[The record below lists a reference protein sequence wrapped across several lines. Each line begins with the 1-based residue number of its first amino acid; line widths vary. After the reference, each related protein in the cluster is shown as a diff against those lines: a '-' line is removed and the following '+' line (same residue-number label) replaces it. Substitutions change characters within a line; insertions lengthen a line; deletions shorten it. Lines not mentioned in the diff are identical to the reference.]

1 MKMKMKMKTVI
12 TIRNN
17 MAATFMRLSSV
28 RVMKWAVFVAVATA
42 SFGLLVQV
50 SFAAS
55 LSLAPGTGVYTSGA
69 TFSVNVRVNTQGKP
83 INAAEGTLKFNPNEL
98 TVVNVNRASSI
109 FNLWVAEPAFSNSAG
124 TISFSG
130 GSPAGYT
137 GSGGTV
143 MSVTFRAAGAGSP
156 RVSFTNG
163 SVLANDGRGTNVLTA
178 MNGGSFTIQAQ
189 SVSPAP
195 EVITE
200 YVAPANTPGAPVVT
214 SDSHSDSAAWHSDA
228 TASLSWNVPTEVT
241 AVRTGL
247 TANPT
252 SVPTKVYETP
262 IRTITLN
269 DLDEGVSYFHIQ
281 FQNAGGWGRVTH
293 YRLAVDSQKPTSV
306 EISQP
311 EDANLANPVQ
321 ELTVVAEDETSA
333 VNRFL
338 VKIDNQEPVEI
349 TRENAS
355 GTLTLPALEPGYHS
369 VIVEAFD
376 EAGNSVIASYSLTI
390 LSFDKPLFTDY
401 PSEMNEEV
409 IPVIKGLTRP
419 NSAVDVFVRR
429 VGGEPSQYSLQS
441 DEDGVF
447 TFIPEGTFSNGVYE
461 LSAQATD
468 EYGAQSAVSDVI
480 RIAVQQPGFLR
491 VGSLIVSV
499 LSVIV
504 PAVIL
509 IGLLIVG
516 TIYLFAYVRRFKQ
529 RVGVE
534 SVEAL
539 EILHTEF
546 YDLQKMVK
554 TEEQAL
560 QSSRKTKKLTQA
572 ETHMI
577 ETFAAALLASQS
589 RVEKEIEDITELT
602 EK

>member
-1 MKMKMKMKTVI
+1 MINQLKI
-12 TIRNN
+12 TILQSN
-17 MAATFMRLSSV
+17 MTGILTIKLLTKIAQAGVVLLTF
-28 RVMKWAVFVAVATA
+28 AGAFV
-42 SFGLLVQV
+42 LLAEVTL
-50 SFAAS
+50 AAS
-55 LSLAPGTGVYTSGA
+55 LSLSPGTGVYTSGT
-69 TFSVNVRVNTQGKP
+69 TFSVNVRVNTQGGA

-98 TVVNVNRASSI
+98 SVLSVNRSNSI
-109 FNLWVAEPAFSNSAG
+109 FNLWVEEPAFSNSAG
-124 TISFSG
+124 SISFSG

-178 MNGGSFTIQAQ
+178 MNGGSFTVQAQ
-189 SVSPAP
+189 SSAPAP

-200 YVAPANTPGAPVVT
+200 YVAPANTPSAPTVT
-214 SDSHSDSAAWHSDA
+214 SQTHADPGAWHSSKSA
-228 TASLSWNVPTEVT
+228 TLAWSLPADIT

-247 TANPT
+247 NTNPT
-252 SVPTKVYETP
+252 SIPTKVYEDP
-262 IRTITLN
+262 INSISL
-269 DLDEGVSYFHIQ
+269 DELDEGVSYFHIQ
-281 FQNAGGWGRVTH
+281 FQNADGWGRVTH

-321 ELTVVAEDETSA
+321 ELTVVANDETTA

-338 VKIDNQEPVEI
+338 VKIDDKEPVEI
-349 TRENAS
+349 TRETAS
-355 GTLTLPALEPGYHS
+355 GTLQLPALKPGYHT

-390 LSFDKPLFTDY
+390 LSFDKPVFTNY
-401 PSEMNEEV
+401 PTEMNEEV
-409 IPVIKGLTRP
+409 IPVIEGLTRP
-419 NSAVDVFVRR
+419 NSEVEVFVKK
-429 VGGEPSQYSLQS
+429 VGGEPNQYTLQS
-441 DEDGVF
+441 DAEGVF
-447 TFIPEGTFSNGVYE
+447 TFIPEGTFSTGVYE

-468 EYGAQSAVSDVI
+468 EYGAQSAVSDVV
-480 RIAVQQPGFLR
+480 RIAVQQPGYLR

-504 PAVIL
+504 PMVIL
-509 IGLLIVG
+509 IGLLVVG
-516 TIYLFAYVRRFKQ
+516 TIYLLAYVRRFKKK
-529 RVGVE
+529 VGIE

-539 EILHTEF
+539 EILHKEF
-546 YDLQKMVK
+546 SQLQKTMR
-554 TEEQAL
+554 TEEKAM

-572 ETHMI
+572 ESHMI
-577 ETFAAALLASQS
+577 ETFDAALIASQKK
-589 RVEKEIEDITELT
+589 VEKEIEDITELT

>member
-1 MKMKMKMKTVI
+1 MTTTLMQTCYVKIVKWSVL
-12 TIRNN
+12 
-17 MAATFMRLSSV
+17 AAICIVSYGAFTQL
-28 RVMKWAVFVAVATA
+28 
-42 SFGLLVQV
+42 

-55 LSLAPGTGVYTSGA
+55 LSLSPGTGVYTSGS
-69 TFSVNVRVNTQGKP
+69 TFSVNVRVNTQNKP

-98 TVVNVNRASSI
+98 TVVSVNRSSSI

-156 RVSFTNG
+156 RVSFTDG

-178 MNGGSFTIQAQ
+178 MNGGTFTIQAQ

-200 YVAPANTPGAPVVT
+200 YVAPANTPAAPKVT
-214 SDSHSDSAAWHSDA
+214 SNTHTDATAWHSKTNA
-228 TASLSWNVPTEVT
+228 TLAWSLPTDVT

-247 TANPT
+247 TSNPT
-252 SVPTKVYETP
+252 SIPTKVYEDP

-281 FQNAGGWGRVTH
+281 FQNADGWGRATH

-306 EISQP
+306 EISQSA
-311 EDANLANPVQ
+311 DSNLANPVQ
-321 ELTVVAEDETSA
+321 ELTIVAEDDTSA

-338 VKIDNQEPVEI
+338 VKIDNQEPIEL
-349 TRENAS
+349 TRETAS
-355 GTLTLPALEPGYHS
+355 GTLTLPSLEPGYHS

-390 LSFDKPLFTDY
+390 LSFDKPIFTDY
-401 PSEMNEEV
+401 PSQMNAEV

-419 NSAVDVFVRR
+419 NSVVEVFVQKI
-429 VGGEPSQYSLQS
+429 GSDPSQYSVQS
-441 DEDGVF
+441 NDEGVF
-447 TFIPEGTFSNGVYE
+447 TFIPEGTLSNGVYE

-468 EYGAQSAVSDVI
+468 EYGAQSAVSDTV

-491 VGSLIVSV
+491 VGSLVVSV

-504 PAVIL
+504 PIVIL
-509 IGLLIVG
+509 IAALIIG
-516 TIYLFAYVRRFKQ
+516 TIYLLAYVRSFKK

-539 EILHTEF
+539 EILHAEF
-546 YDLQKMVK
+546 SDLQKMIRI
-554 TEEQAL
+554 EEEAL
-560 QSSRKTKKLTQA
+560 QSSRKTKKLTKA
-572 ETHMI
+572 EAHMI
-577 ETFAAALLASQS
+577 ETFATALLASQS
-589 RVEKEIEDITELT
+589 KVEKEIEDITELT